1 MTSALKL
8 RLGTTFA
15 LAIAL
20 FVLPG
25 CGGGGRT
32 LKPWFYRFTNAIPNL
47 SALDLYRDE
56 VLVDAGRV
64 YLSSTAY
71 TEMNIEEPSFFFDM
85 NEASTSNVVDS
96 IVIDRVDNQSI
107 HIIAIGT
114 NAPGGGNPQPVARMV
129 PIVITRTT
137 PSGNARVIVVHGFQ
151 KGIGVQTPNVD
162 IVRTGQIAPII
173 EDLEFGRS
181 AVRTLTPGTY
191 DFTIR
196 QAGLLKGNIFTK
208 TGVVLE
214 AGKIYLFLLKGV
226 EGSLSPFNPDI
237 TIVEEPPRDEN

>member
-8 RLGTTFA
+8 RFGTTIA
-15 LAIAL
+15 LAAAL

-25 CGGGGRT
+25 CGGGGQT
-32 LKPWFYRFTNAIPNL
+32 LKPWFYRFTNAIPNVTG
-47 SALDLYRDE
+47 LDLYRDK
-56 VLVDAGRV
+56 VLVDANRAF
-64 YLSSTAY
+64 LSSSDY
-71 TEMNIEEPSFFFDM
+71 TEMNIDEPSFFFDC
-85 NEASTSNVVDS
+85 NEASTSNVIDS
-96 IVIDRVDNQSI
+96 IVLDRQDNKSF

-114 NAPGGGNPQPVARMV
+114 NAPGGGNPQPFARMIPV
-129 PIVITRTT
+129 EITRST
-137 PSGNARVIVVHGFQ
+137 PSGNARVIVVHAFQ
-151 KGIGVQTPNVD
+151 KGVGEQTPNVD
-162 IVRTGQIAPII
+162 IVRSGQIAPII

-196 QAGLLKGNIFTK
+196 QAGLLKGDIFTK
-208 TGVVLE
+208 SGVVLE

-237 TIVEEPPRDEN
+237 KIIEEPTRDEN